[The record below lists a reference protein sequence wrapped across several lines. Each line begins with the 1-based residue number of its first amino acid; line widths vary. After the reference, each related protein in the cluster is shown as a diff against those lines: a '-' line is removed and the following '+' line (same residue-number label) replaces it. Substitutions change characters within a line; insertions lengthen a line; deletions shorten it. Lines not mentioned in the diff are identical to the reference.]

1 MTDTVA
7 SLPAELPPLTLSD
20 FDASSL
26 NDILISNPDADIN
39 TLKTLLSNSSKMHTG
54 APARA
59 LALLSHISSMILVPD
74 EPAVVFRPF
83 LIFNDGSCSM
93 GPEHLSTND
102 IELLAQV
109 ANMIQQAALRA
120 RVADLVWFLDR
131 KSGVQYP
138 RMAIEAYQSRSIN
151 FDTWCS
157 GDGVGWHRALQLAK
171 QIHAVEQIEKIV
183 NALLSA
189 FFQATDTSALVPLH
203 FIKPLLVEKRADGRQ
218 LDVAVE
224 LRQIGHSYLNVA
236 NAFDAE
242 SYFSAA
248 ADWYQWAG
256 DAEQYNAMLAMA
268 ARAIE
273 LQAEQA
279 DGAIIQHHWYTKAI
293 EAYRRVEVRYRKRLG
308 IEGTVEELRR
318 KREIAGHATLEEMM
332 FIKGPSVDVAALVAE
347 AVNHVKGRKALEAL
361 MAYSELDDMP
371 DADALKLE
379 AEDSLRTHP
388 LSAMLNS
395 AVLASDGRQVANKGP
410 QSGWG
415 NQIEAKARE
424 LFREHAQLIAVS
436 SLIPALD
443 HIRNEH
449 VYRESDFILITQH
462 SPIVPADRA
471 RIVAKGLYAGF
482 YGDMV
487 QAIHILMPQFEHMVR
502 QILQGAEALTTE
514 HRPDGRDMEVAL
526 ASLLERPQMIEE
538 FGEGITLAIGAIMC
552 DQAGSNLRN
561 DVAHGLADENLCS
574 SPFAIYSWWM
584 VLRLVV
590 KTFAATQEAVN
601 RVTVQ

>member
-1 MTDTVA
+1 MTDTA
-7 SLPAELPPLTLSD
+7 SLSADLPPLTLSD
-20 FDASSL
+20 FHEAGLDDLLMNNS
-26 NDILISNPDADIN
+26 DADIN
-39 TLKTLLSNSSKMHTG
+39 SLKMLLLNASKTHVRG
-54 APARA
+54 AARA
-59 LALLSHISSMILVPD
+59 LTLLYNVVSMILVPD

-83 LIFNDGSCSM
+83 IILSDGRCSM
-93 GPEHLSTND
+93 GPEHLSSDD
-102 IELLAQV
+102 IDILAQV
-109 ANMIQQAALRA
+109 ANTIRQPVLRA
-120 RVADLVWFLDR
+120 RIADLVWFLDR
-131 KSGVQYP
+131 RRGVQYP
-138 RMAIEAYQSRSIN
+138 QMAIEAYRSQPIN
-151 FDTWCS
+151 SDTWC
-157 GDGVGWHRALQLAK
+157 GGNGVGWHRALQLAK
-171 QIHAVEQIEKIV
+171 QISATEQIEQTV
-183 NALLSA
+183 DALLNA
-189 FFQATDTSALVPLH
+189 FFKTSERSDLVSLH
-203 FIKPLLVEKRADGRQ
+203 FIKPLLIEKNAGSRQ
-218 LDVAVE
+218 FAVAAE
-224 LRQIGHSYLNVA
+224 LERVGCSYLKEG
-236 NAFDAE
+236 NAFAAE
-242 SYFSAA
+242 PCFNTA

-256 DAEQYNAMLAMA
+256 DAGQYNAMLAMA

-308 IEGTVEELRR
+308 IEGAVEELRH
-318 KREIAGHATLEEMM
+318 KREVAGHATLEEMI
-332 FIKGPSVDVAALVAE
+332 FIKGPSVNVAALVAE

-361 MAYSELDDMP
+361 IAYSELDDAP
-371 DADALKLE
+371 DADALKLK

-449 VYRESDFILITQH
+449 VYRETDFILIAQH
-462 SPIVPADRA
+462 SPIVPTDRA

-502 QILQGAEALTTE
+502 QILQGAGALTTE

-526 ASLLERPQMIEE
+526 TSLLGRPQMIEE
-538 FGEGITLAIGAIMC
+538 FGEGITLAIEAIMC

-561 DVAHGLADENLCS
+561 DIAHGLADENLCS
-574 SPFAIYSWWM
+574 SPFAIYAWWM
-584 VLRLVV
+584 VLQLVV
-590 KTFAATQEAVN
+590 RTFAATQEA
-601 RVTVQ
+601 